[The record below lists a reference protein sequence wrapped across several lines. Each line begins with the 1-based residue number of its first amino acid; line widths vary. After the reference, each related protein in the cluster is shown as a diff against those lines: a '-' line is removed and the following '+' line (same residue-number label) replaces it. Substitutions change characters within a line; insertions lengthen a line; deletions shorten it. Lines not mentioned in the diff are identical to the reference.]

1 MQEISPLLGLGVVA
15 FVSTNVDDLLVL
27 VGFLADPKVKV
38 GEVIAGQYLGI
49 GALYLISL
57 AGSLVSLVLAPQY
70 VGFLGL
76 APVLIG
82 AKKLYDLIRG
92 HVGNGHKR
100 DSLGSAARVSAVAIV
115 TISNGGD
122 NIGTY
127 TPLFAT
133 HSMFEISIIGLV
145 FILMTALWLL
155 IAHWLVSHRRL
166 GPPIRWYG
174 YMLMPFVLIVLGI
187 TIMLKAGTL
196 GLLTNG

>member
-92 HVGNGHKR
+92 HVGTDTSGTVLAPLPGFRLSQSSRSRMEAIILAPTPRFLPLIPCLKYR
-100 DSLGSAARVSAVAIV
+100 SSDSSS
-115 TISNGGD
+115 
-122 NIGTY
+122 
-127 TPLFAT
+127 F
-133 HSMFEISIIGLV
+133 
-145 FILMTALWLL
+145 
-155 IAHWLVSHRRL
+155 
-166 GPPIRWYG
+166 
-174 YMLMPFVLIVLGI
+174 
-187 TIMLKAGTL
+187 
-196 GLLTNG
+196 